1 MAVCV
6 CLCSIARERTKRCP
20 RQQCLQKGRP
30 KRRGLDPPPF
40 TSRRLHSPTNRPLQI
55 CHVTTPLPSDAAL
68 DVTVDSAVCSIL
80 ESFRILSRPSTAYF
94 DRLIVILT
102 VGRTFGGMPV
112 IWPYIIYLLDSYSR
126 TVRDLI
132 FVQNAEIQE
141 MDADL
146 LESLHETVHI
156 SSEIQ
161 HRIKV
166 QIRRKGYTCTYT
178 DMKLDLNNFFQ
189 WRLARLRDKGIRSLD
204 DACTVRCLIL
214 HT

>member
-1 MAVCV
+1 
-6 CLCSIARERTKRCP
+6 
-20 RQQCLQKGRP
+20 
-30 KRRGLDPPPF
+30 
-40 TSRRLHSPTNRPLQI
+40 
-55 CHVTTPLPSDAAL
+55 
-68 DVTVDSAVCSIL
+68 
-80 ESFRILSRPSTAYF
+80 
-94 DRLIVILT
+94 
-102 VGRTFGGMPV
+102 MPV

-146 LESLHETVHI
+146 LESLHETVHL

-166 QIRRKGYTCTYT
+166 QLRLKGHTCTYT